1 MNLKQLAFSLMAIA
15 CGLTATAAPV
25 KVTMNSVSPTMTI
38 TAKGSDTKVE
48 TGEPE
53 NNIYTFDTPAGE
65 YVLTAYATDGTTVNG
80 TIVLNVA
87 DAADEQAFAV
97 LTNTA
102 YVKNTNEDESPW
114 TVENGDYIIDFS
126 VMTKE
131 GDTQTVTIGN
141 SETAGRKTILALNG
155 NTLNIQYI
163 PGEARQTEGY
173 ITAYLSGTL
182 TYNRDVSGTIV
193 RGNEKTITVPADAEL
208 SIGMKFA
215 HFIDFTIVEPKSV
228 KTEGDTKT
236 YNYLLSP
243 SQTYNYRTWREGGIT
258 QAGTGVPTEFTDES
272 YKTYDPKQINHAPQS
287 NQGYETGDIF
297 VNINPQ
303 GHLKLNVGDSFYAH
317 AMRTWQLTNTQI
329 DNYFMEPDFHYTVIG
344 IDGKPSTGVIEI
356 DNADTHESPW
366 SEIKAVGNGT
376 AIVLVTYDAILLP
389 SNWMGGGFWG
399 AIWPEN
405 TAAYVVTVGEDA
417 TGINPNMVINEEYNL
432 DTKKLAGKYV
442 DAEHDVFY
450 YLDTEEGARYTFKPE
465 GVDNVTIAYPTI
477 GEQMATYSGFSGE
490 GVTKNEDGSYTLLL
504 KHGRNIV
511 RLSDAS
517 GKSVYQIL
525 TAKPCHREI
534 TNVTR
539 PDAND
544 FQPGDEI
551 KIQFSGLFHP
561 ANKLAGIY
569 NMSAYVT
576 YNGTPNGTSLILGAG
591 QYTFGSAP
599 AAQAVQLTIPKNYDT
614 ETNPEFVLDEG
625 VIQVNGYGDP
635 IGNHRNINRLTG
647 RQANFTATAHKTYF
661 GAIPEVRIPLTP
673 IKTYK
678 IKINCNVSD
687 AEISLVYTTDNIV
700 LTQGENSEYTG
711 YAGDYYVSARK
722 AGYRMY
728 RNKFSIAEDAEGIQ
742 TFTIEMI
749 EAPDAWDGVT
759 LTEPAL
765 NDGFYQI
772 SDGAEL
778 AWFANHVNTA
788 GENQN
793 AVLADDIDLAD
804 YDWTPIGQSSAA
816 YKGKFDGNFHSVKGL
831 YIDVETSYVGL
842 FGYSKEGSID
852 KLAVYGYVNGSGMCG
867 GIIGSM
873 YSTVKVDR
881 CVNYATVCCSGN
893 PAGGIAGV
901 VARGSSITNSYN
913 VGQVSGSSQI
923 GGILGRFTGKQNTIA
938 NVFSIGAISGESVGA
953 CFGATSSNATIT
965 NAFAISEYQ
974 ITDSQTLVTDE
985 QMRSGEVAYKLGEAF
1000 GQEIGVDEHPV
1011 LGGMKV
1017 LYDEVNDRY
1026 YNENGGSSGIGII
1039 TAEEAEGAVYYNL
1052 QGVASESP
1060 FKGLNIVRLRDG
1072 STRKIFVR

>member
-1 MNLKQLAFSLMAIA
+1 
-15 CGLTATAAPV
+15 
-25 KVTMNSVSPTMTI
+25 
-38 TAKGSDTKVE
+38 
-48 TGEPE
+48 
-53 NNIYTFDTPAGE
+53 
-65 YVLTAYATDGTTVNG
+65 
-80 TIVLNVA
+80 
-87 DAADEQAFAV
+87 
-97 LTNTA
+97 
-102 YVKNTNEDESPW
+102 
-114 TVENGDYIIDFS
+114 
-126 VMTKE
+126 
-131 GDTQTVTIGN
+131 
-141 SETAGRKTILALNG
+141 
-155 NTLNIQYI
+155 
-163 PGEARQTEGY
+163 
-173 ITAYLSGTL
+173 
-182 TYNRDVSGTIV
+182 
-193 RGNEKTITVPADAEL
+193 
-208 SIGMKFA
+208 
-215 HFIDFTIVEPKSV
+215 
-228 KTEGDTKT
+228 
-236 YNYLLSP
+236 
-243 SQTYNYRTWREGGIT
+243 
-258 QAGTGVPTEFTDES
+258 
-272 YKTYDPKQINHAPQS
+272 
-287 NQGYETGDIF
+287 
-297 VNINPQ
+297 
-303 GHLKLNVGDSFYAH
+303 
-317 AMRTWQLTNTQI
+317 MRTWQLTNTQI

-344 IDGKPSTGVIEI
+344 LDGKPSTDVIEI
-356 DNADTHESPW
+356 NNADTHNSPW

-376 AIVLVTYDAILLP
+376 AIVLVTYDAISLP

-405 TAAYVVTVGEDA
+405 TGVYVVTVGENA
-417 TGINPNMVINEEYNL
+417 SGINPNMVINEKYNL

-477 GEQMATYSGFSGE
+477 GERMAIYSGFGAE

-511 RLSDAS
+511 RLSDVS

-599 AAQAVQLTIPKNYDT
+599 AAQAVQLKIPKNYDT
-614 ETNPEFVLDEG
+614 ETNTEFVLDEG

-661 GAIPEVRIPLTP
+661 GAIPEVRISLTP

-711 YAGDYYVSARK
+711 YAGDYYVSACK

-765 NDGFYQI
+765 NDGVYQI

-831 YIDVETSYVGL
+831 YIDAETSYVGL
-842 FGYSKEGSID
+842 FGYSKEGSIN
-852 KLAVYGYVNGSGMCG
+852 KRAVYGYVNGSGMCG

-873 YSTVKVDR
+873 YSAVKVDR
-881 CVNYATVCCSGN
+881 CVNYATVCCSSN

-901 VARGSSITNSYN
+901 VARGSSITNSIML
-913 VGQVSGSSQI
+913 VRLVAALKSE
-923 GGILGRFTGKQNTIA
+923 
-938 NVFSIGAISGESVGA
+938 VFSVV
-953 CFGATSSNATIT
+953 
-965 NAFAISEYQ
+965 
-974 ITDSQTLVTDE
+974 SQVT
-985 QMRSGEVAYKLGEAF
+985 RIL
-1000 GQEIGVDEHPV
+1000 
-1011 LGGMKV
+1011 
-1017 LYDEVNDRY
+1017 
-1026 YNENGGSSGIGII
+1026 
-1039 TAEEAEGAVYYNL
+1039 
-1052 QGVASESP
+1052 
-1060 FKGLNIVRLRDG
+1060 
-1072 STRKIFVR
+1072 